1 MKKKWREKP
10 LHGRYSLETD
20 KGDVDGTTNH
30 KWLSSSSLKG
40 GLMLGFI
47 LAAQDQS
54 LVTRMYRAKI
64 LKNRA
69 DPRCRLYTH
78 SEETFDHMITGCPT
92 IVNTEH
98 LQQHDRVANFIHGIL
113 CKHYEIPHNEK
124 WYKYTLEPV
133 IEGKNVAI
141 LWDFTV
147 HTEKK

>member
-1 MKKKWREKP
+1 
-10 LHGRYSLETD
+10 
-20 KGDVDGTTNH
+20 
-30 KWLSSSSLKG
+30 
-40 GLMLGFI
+40 
-47 LAAQDQS
+47 
-54 LVTRMYRAKI
+54 
-64 LKNRA
+64 
-69 DPRCRLYTH
+69 
-78 SEETFDHMITGCPT
+78 MITGCPT